1 MRSEKEGSGSETG
14 NEKWRELCYTP
25 SCIHFQRK
33 EYYYMTV
40 LQLKY
45 VIAIDEECSM
55 RKAADRLYVSQPGLS
70 SAVRDL
76 ENEIGIQ
83 IFERVH
89 NGVVTTAA
97 GATFIAYARTVVEQF
112 EGLENRYLYP
122 KTERPTFSVSMQH
135 YTVAVNAFI
144 DTVREYDL
152 PEYQYSIRETQ
163 TSEVIEDIKTLRSE
177 IGVIALS
184 DFNKNTFRKIF
195 ADASLEFHELFTR
208 DTYVYLRDDHPL
220 ANEEEI
226 SLNELQDYPCLVFD
240 QGSNTSFYYRE
251 EALATYDYKKIIS
264 SNERATSMEILLGL
278 NSYAVGTA
286 MLGDSLNASRI
297 KVVKLKENEK
307 LTFGYIIRKG
317 AVLSDMGKTFVSM
330 LGRYSE

>member
-1 MRSEKEGSGSETG
+1 
-14 NEKWRELCYTP
+14 
-25 SCIHFQRK
+25 
-33 EYYYMTV
+33 MTI

-76 ENEIGIQ
+76 ENELGIQ

-97 GATFIAYARTVVEQF
+97 GASFIAYARNAVEQF
-112 EGLENRYLYP
+112 EKVEDKYLNS
-122 KTERPTFSVSMQH
+122 KAERPTFSVSMQH

-152 PEYQYSIRETQ
+152 EEYQYYIRETQ
-163 TSEVIEDIKTLRSE
+163 TSEVIEDVKTMKSE
-177 IGVIALS
+177 VGVIALS
-184 DFNKNTFRKIF
+184 DFNKNTFKKIF

-208 DTYVYLRDDHPL
+208 DTYVYISKDHPL
-220 ANEEEI
+220 AGRDEL
-226 SLNELQDYPCLVFD
+226 SLEDLQDYPCMVFD
-240 QGSNTSFYYRE
+240 QGDNTSFYYRE

-264 SNERATSMEILLGL
+264 TNERATSIELMLGL
-278 NSYAVGTA
+278 NGYAVGAA
-286 MLGDSLNASRI
+286 MLGEGKTSSEI
-297 KVVKLKENEK
+297 KVIKLREDEP
-307 LTFGYIIRKG
+307 LTFGYITRKG
-317 AVLSDMGKTFVSM
+317 STLSEMGQTFVSY
-330 LGRYSE
+330 LEDHKAE

>member
-1 MRSEKEGSGSETG
+1 
-14 NEKWRELCYTP
+14 
-25 SCIHFQRK
+25 
-33 EYYYMTV
+33 MTIM
-40 LQLKY
+40 QLKY

-97 GATFIAYARTVVEQF
+97 GASFIAYARGAVEQF
-112 EGLENRYLYP
+112 ENVEARYLNSRS
-122 KTERPTFSVSMQH
+122 ERPAFSVSMQH

-144 DTVREYDL
+144 DTVKEFDL
-152 PEYQYSIRETQ
+152 PEYQYFIRETQ
-163 TSEVIEDIKTLRSE
+163 TSEVIDDVKTLRSE
-177 IGVIALS
+177 VGVIALS

-208 DTYVYLRDDHPL
+208 NTYVYLKKDHPL
-220 ANEEEI
+220 AHKEEL
-226 SLNELQDYPCLVFD
+226 SLDELQDYPCMVFD
-240 QGSNTSFYYRE
+240 QGDNTSFYYRE

-264 SNERATSMEILLGL
+264 TNERATSIELMIGL
-278 NSYAVGTA
+278 NGYAVGAA
-286 MLGDSLNASRI
+286 MLGDSLNTSEI
-297 KVVKLKENEK
+297 KVVKLKEEEG
-307 LTFGYIIRKG
+307 LTFGYIVRKG
-317 AVLSDMGKTFVSM
+317 VVLSEMGKTFIGKLEKHKEV
-330 LGRYSE
+330 

>member
-1 MRSEKEGSGSETG
+1 
-14 NEKWRELCYTP
+14 
-25 SCIHFQRK
+25 
-33 EYYYMTV
+33 MTI

-45 VIAIDEECSM
+45 VITIDEECSM

-76 ENEIGIQ
+76 ENELGIQ

-97 GATFIAYARTVVEQF
+97 GASFIAYARNAVEQF
-112 EGLENRYLYP
+112 EKVEDKYLNS

-144 DTVREYDL
+144 DTVKEYDL
-152 PEYQYSIRETQ
+152 EEYQYYIRETQ
-163 TSEVIEDIKTLRSE
+163 TSEVIEDVKTLKSE
-177 IGVIALS
+177 VGVIALS
-184 DFNKNTFRKIF
+184 DFNKNTFKKIF

-208 DTYVYLRDDHPL
+208 DTYVYLSKNHPL
-220 ANEEEI
+220 ADRKEL
-226 SLNELQDYPCLVFD
+226 SLDELQDYPCMVFD
-240 QGSNTSFYYRE
+240 QGDNTSFYYRE

-264 SNERATSMEILLGL
+264 TNERATSIELMLGL
-278 NSYAVGTA
+278 NGYAVGAA
-286 MLGDSLNASRI
+286 MLGEGKTSSDI
-297 KVVKLKENEK
+297 KVIKLKEEEP

-317 AVLSDMGKTFVSM
+317 SNLSDMGKFFVERLELHKDS
-330 LGRYSE
+330 